1 MLFEDLNSYEN
12 IKLTTEVNPSKFLDT
27 ELIRGKGSVLAQ
39 VFNKPHKFP
48 AHCSSEIPIRYKRNA
63 IIGELHRA
71 KRITSN
77 FGKEIWRIKE
87 KYRNAGFPSNF
98 VNETIRIFKTETEVT
113 IIPEWLCEE
122 RKTFTVRLPYS
133 SVNEKFSKLYVNK
146 IEEYTNC
153 KVKLVIIWNT
163 RKIQSLF
170 NYKDKIQ
177 HSWLCWLYSG
187 VTGGGGA
194 GGAHAPP
201 WIDCCPFLSFFK
213 NAFFNWGPF
222 LTKAMF

>member
-1 MLFEDLNSYEN
+1 MFLSSQSPYKLYVDDRYVRRKKNIRDMLFEDLNSYQN

-48 AHCSSEIPIRYKRNA
+48 VHCSSEIPIRYKRNA

-77 FGKEIWRIKE
+77 FGKEIRRIKE

-122 RKTFTVRLPYS
+122 RKIFTVRLPYS
-133 SVNEKFSKLYVNK
+133 SANEKFSKLYVNK
-146 IEEYTNC
+146 IEDYTNC
-153 KVKLVIIWNT
+153 KVKIVIIWNT

-177 HSWLCWLYSG
+177 HS
-187 VTGGGGA
+187 
-194 GGAHAPP
+194 
-201 WIDCCPFLSFFK
+201 
-213 NAFFNWGPF
+213 
-222 LTKAMF
+222 